1 MIKKIV
7 QLMLILFLLMGCT
20 FKENSFSVSED
31 QTYTSKEKVALY
43 LHTFQQLPSNY
54 ITKQEAMVLGWVDS
68 KGNLWEV
75 TDQKSIGGDRFLNLE
90 GKLPNEKG
98 LKYFEADIEY
108 QGGFRNAKRIV
119 YGTNGKIYFTDDH
132 YQTFEE
138 LY

>member
-1 MIKKIV
+1 MLKKIIKLV
-7 QLMLILFLLMGCT
+7 LVLLLLVGCT
-20 FKENSFSVSED
+20 HQKTSLNVSED
-31 QTYTSKEKVALY
+31 QTYTSKEEVALY
-43 LHTFQQLPSNY
+43 LHTFDKLPNNY
-54 ITKQEAMVLGWVDS
+54 ITKKEAMAVGWVAS

-98 LKYFEADIEY
+98 VKYFEADIDY

-119 YGTNGKIYFTDDH
+119 YGTNGKIYFTNDH